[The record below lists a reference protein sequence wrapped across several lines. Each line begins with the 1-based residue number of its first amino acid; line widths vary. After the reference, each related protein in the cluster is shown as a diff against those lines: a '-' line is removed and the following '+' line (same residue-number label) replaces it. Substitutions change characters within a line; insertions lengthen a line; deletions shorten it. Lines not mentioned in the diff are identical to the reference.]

1 LSPIVECVPNFS
13 EGRDPSV
20 IARIA
25 DAIGNVPGVAVLDR
39 SLDTDHDRAVVT
51 FAGDPGTIAEAALA
65 GVEQAVA
72 LIDLNQ
78 HQGVHPRLGAADVVP
93 FVPVSG
99 VTLEDCVRIAEKV
112 GEQIWRRFH
121 VPVYLYEAAARQ
133 PDRVNLENIRR
144 GQFEKLREEVQAS
157 TDRLPDFGGA
167 ELHPTAGACVVGA
180 RKFLIAF
187 NINLATE
194 DVSIA
199 RRIARKIRFSTGGLP
214 YVKALGLLLAS
225 RNQAQV
231 STNLIDFEQ
240 TSLPMVFDAV
250 RAEAERCGVEIASSQ
265 IVGLVPRR
273 ALDMAAGCDLRLEN
287 FHPDLIL
294 ENRLAKLLGHTG

>member
-1 LSPIVECVPNFS
+1 M
-13 EGRDPSV
+13 

-25 DAIGNVPGVAVLDR
+25 EAIGSFPGVAVLDR
-39 SLDTDHDRAVVT
+39 SLDTDHNRAVVT
-51 FAGDPGTIAEAALA
+51 FAGDPGAIAEAALA

-72 LIDLNQ
+72 LIDLNR
-78 HQGVHPRLGAADVVP
+78 HQGVHPRMGAADVVP

-112 GEQIWRRFH
+112 GEQIWCRYH
-121 VPVYLYEAAARQ
+121 VPVYLYEAAARRS
-133 PDRVNLENIRR
+133 DRVDLANIRR

-157 TDRLPDFGGA
+157 AERLPDFGGA

-187 NINLATE
+187 NINLATD

-199 RRIARKIRFSTGGLP
+199 RRIARKIRFSAGGLA

-231 STNLIDFEQ
+231 STNLTDFEK
-240 TSLPMVFDAV
+240 TSLPVVFEAV

-273 ALDMAAGCDLRLEN
+273 AIEMAAGCDMRLEN

>member
-1 LSPIVECVPNFS
+1 LTPIVECVPNFS

-39 SLDTDHDRAVVT
+39 SLDTDHNRAVVT

-99 VTLEDCVRIAEKV
+99 VTLEDCVRIAEHV
-112 GEQIWRRFH
+112 GEQIWRCFR
-121 VPVYLYEAAARQ
+121 VPVYLYEAAARR
-133 PDRVNLENIRR
+133 PDRVNLANIRR
-144 GQFEKLREEVQAS
+144 GQFEKLREEVQAR

-240 TSLPMVFDAV
+240 TSLSTVFEAV
-250 RAEAERCGVEIASSQ
+250 RAEAEGCGVEIASSQ

-273 ALDMAAGCDLRLEN
+273 AIEMAAGCDLRLEN
-287 FHPDLIL
+287 FHQDLIL